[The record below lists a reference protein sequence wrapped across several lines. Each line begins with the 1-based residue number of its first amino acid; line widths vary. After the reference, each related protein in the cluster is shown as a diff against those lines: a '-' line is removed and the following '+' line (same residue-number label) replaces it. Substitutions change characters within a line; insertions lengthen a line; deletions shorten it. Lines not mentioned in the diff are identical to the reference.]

1 MTAEQLTTIKVSKD
15 LRERISRGAAAQ
27 GTTAAGLI
35 SSLLDEHEKR
45 ARLAAVRHAYA
56 TTDESY
62 ASELEQWGTLAG
74 DGLLN

>member
-15 LRERISRGAAAQ
+15 LRERISRDAAAQ

-45 ARLAAVRHAYA
+45 ARLAAVRRAYA
-56 TTDESY
+56 TADDGYLAEF
-62 ASELEQWGTLAG
+62 EQWDELAG
-74 DGLLN
+74 DGLLD